1 MSLSIISNFI
11 SKLLALLSLIL
22 TVSLTLPYLGQDRFG
37 IWMTIASFSAALTFL
52 DLGIGNALTNRI
64 AHSFARGK
72 KIRMIRQISGGLT
85 LLAILA
91 FIIIAIFLTIANFVN
106 WGSLLKGINDN
117 THDEVQFAIKL
128 FAIIFGIGIFSNG
141 VQRIYMG
148 MQKAYISYISNAF
161 FILISIIS
169 LFISSRLH
177 AGIPMLILST
187 IGVQYLSGLSLTILL
202 IYKKL
207 ITLNKIRINVKKETP
222 YLISNG
228 FFFFILQMGTLAT
241 WSGDN
246 FIISTTLGVTY
257 VSILSI
263 TQRLFQISTVPLT
276 IYNAP
281 LWAAYADAH
290 ARNDVDFIRKTLLG
304 SLKIV
309 GISSTTLALILVI
322 FGQSIIAIWTGEELR
337 VPQSL
342 IVAYAVWSIIDAYSN
357 TLSSFLNGL

>member
-1 MSLSIISNFI
+1 
-11 SKLLALLSLIL
+11 
-22 TVSLTLPYLGQDRFG
+22 
-37 IWMTIASFSAALTFL
+37 
-52 DLGIGNALTNRI
+52 
-64 AHSFARGK
+64 
-72 KIRMIRQISGGLT
+72 
-85 LLAILA
+85 
-91 FIIIAIFLTIANFVN
+91 
-106 WGSLLKGINDN
+106 
-117 THDEVQFAIKL
+117 
-128 FAIIFGIGIFSNG
+128 
-141 VQRIYMG
+141 
-148 MQKAYISYISNAF
+148 
-161 FILISIIS
+161 
-169 LFISSRLH
+169 
-177 AGIPMLILST
+177 
-187 IGVQYLSGLSLTILL
+187 
-202 IYKKL
+202 
-207 ITLNKIRINVKKETP
+207 RINVKKETP

-357 TLSSFLNGL
+357 TLSSFLNGLNIIKQQVFAVVTLILISIPSKYFIVS

>member
-1 MSLSIISNFI
+1 
-11 SKLLALLSLIL
+11 
-22 TVSLTLPYLGQDRFG
+22 
-37 IWMTIASFSAALTFL
+37 
-52 DLGIGNALTNRI
+52 
-64 AHSFARGK
+64 
-72 KIRMIRQISGGLT
+72 
-85 LLAILA
+85 
-91 FIIIAIFLTIANFVN
+91 
-106 WGSLLKGINDN
+106 
-117 THDEVQFAIKL
+117 
-128 FAIIFGIGIFSNG
+128 
-141 VQRIYMG
+141 
-148 MQKAYISYISNAF
+148 
-161 FILISIIS
+161 
-169 LFISSRLH
+169 H

-357 TLSSFLNGL
+357 TLSSFLNGLNIIKQQVFAVVTLILISIPSKYFIVSHFGLTAMLSCFIIL

>member
-1 MSLSIISNFI
+1 
-11 SKLLALLSLIL
+11 
-22 TVSLTLPYLGQDRFG
+22 
-37 IWMTIASFSAALTFL
+37 
-52 DLGIGNALTNRI
+52 
-64 AHSFARGK
+64 
-72 KIRMIRQISGGLT
+72 
-85 LLAILA
+85 
-91 FIIIAIFLTIANFVN
+91 
-106 WGSLLKGINDN
+106 
-117 THDEVQFAIKL
+117 
-128 FAIIFGIGIFSNG
+128 
-141 VQRIYMG
+141 
-148 MQKAYISYISNAF
+148 
-161 FILISIIS
+161 
-169 LFISSRLH
+169 SRLH

-357 TLSSFLNGL
+357 TLS